1 MFSSARKHIKRVGL
15 TSNKVLYNVEIKTV
29 TIPGILS
36 KNSVMSIC
44 FERGGKIASS
54 KNYQT
59 LQSNENTTISINE
72 TLSLMATLYR
82 EKNGSFQIKKGKIV
96 LRELIQNKLGGSSY
110 QGLGL
115 CNINLHDFVPNEP
128 NSVMTKDITLTPEG
142 LGRGIIINITIS
154 SKFFITNDDDG
165 ASIMSGVSEYSEQS
179 TLAANFD
186 NHNINSLLYVS
197 NDASRRKLQIS
208 PIKQSMTIN
217 EGDEEKLDKVE
228 TKTITVSRSEDKEDI
243 VNNTKRIIEEDSKGL
258 VEKYPTL
265 SKKFLGLDNITDETN
280 ELIDDLKNQIQILQ
294 KEVNSK
300 DLAIKAIEI
309 EGENKLEEFKA
320 TILSLRTELYV
331 AQQALQQEKSIRLS
345 LNKEINSKSDS
356 TLATALAMAREE
368 TAAVAQEYAQAC
380 AECRAL
386 EDEVKLLK
394 RTVEMAVKAKNEET
408 QSAIAAATLATAAS
422 IRRAELEAETDG
434 LLEEL
439 IETKMRCANLAEE
452 KDNIEK
458 KNWLLRRRLQWVTNY
473 YLIILLLSLLLL
485 LLLVC
490 RIDRINGNSS
500 KHAEINNDN

>member
-1 MFSSARKHIKRVGL
+1 
-15 TSNKVLYNVEIKTV
+15 
-29 TIPGILS
+29 
-36 KNSVMSIC
+36 
-44 FERGGKIASS
+44 
-54 KNYQT
+54 
-59 LQSNENTTISINE
+59 
-72 TLSLMATLYR
+72 
-82 EKNGSFQIKKGKIV
+82 
-96 LRELIQNKLGGSSY
+96 
-110 QGLGL
+110 
-115 CNINLHDFVPNEP
+115 
-128 NSVMTKDITLTPEG
+128 
-142 LGRGIIINITIS
+142 
-154 SKFFITNDDDG
+154 
-165 ASIMSGVSEYSEQS
+165 
-179 TLAANFD
+179 
-186 NHNINSLLYVS
+186 LLYVS